1 MSKLSLPDKT
11 FLEAVLGMSG
21 GYVLDLTNTSLAQL
35 FDELAID
42 IYEDKYAEYGVSKA
56 NRLRTLWKIGSD
68 SEVALTLGT
77 LADYIDAKQ
86 AAPGFPGFPDRITD
100 SQIAMIRRIAAE
112 IDGAPFNHMGQ
123 TTSADEVSDPTL
135 AIFTTEATVSE
146 NKIQIEIHGDIY
158 NHIGQYLAT
167 GDYFHAVEESYK
179 LVRGKLREITGN
191 EKASDVFNNSAQNTA
206 HYEALF
212 GKSIPTNAAESDFF
226 RGIGYLHLGV
236 QHLRNEKAHTPATP
250 LEPNLAVHYISLA
263 SLAYDLITRY
273 VSEDTIKELEELVLA
288 KRQSYRTAGAFYRDF
303 KDGKWLQSLTV
314 PAKFQS
320 SAVRKVLKTKWLNE
334 ADFTQSYDH
343 SNIVLMLLEL
353 VVDELT
359 EADLDRL
366 LDLPTKDSYGND
378 QSAGMRQFLEFV
390 QKEHPDIISQKV
402 KDWLTKEQP

>member
-1 MSKLSLPDKT
+1 MSRLSLPDRT

-21 GYVLDLTNTSLAQL
+21 GYVLDFTNTSLAQL
-35 FDELAID
+35 FDELAIN
-42 IYEDKYAEYGVSKA
+42 IYEDKYAEYGESKA

-68 SEVALTLGT
+68 YEVASTLVL
-77 LADYIDAKQ
+77 LAGYIEAKQ
-86 AAPGFPGFPDRITD
+86 AAPGLSGFREEITD
-100 SQIAMIRRIAAE
+100 NQITRIRRIAAE
-112 IDGAPFNHMGQ
+112 LGGAPSAGMGQ
-123 TTSADEVSDPTL
+123 TASADDVADSTP
-135 AIFTTEATVSE
+135 AIFTTEATVSK
-146 NKIQIEIHGDIY
+146 NKIQIEIHEDIY
-158 NHIGQYLAT
+158 NHIGRYLAT

-179 LVRGKLREITGN
+179 LVRGKLREITGK

-212 GKSIPTNAAESDFF
+212 GKATPANVAEADFF

-273 VSEDTIKELEELVLA
+273 VSEDTIKELEDLVLT
-288 KRQSYRTAGAFYRDF
+288 KRRSYRTARAFYRDF
-303 KDGKWLQSLTV
+303 EDGKWLQSLTL
-314 PAKFQS
+314 PAKLQS
-320 SAVRKVLKTKWLNE
+320 SAVRKVLKTKWLDE
-334 ADFTQSYDH
+334 ADFTRSYDY
-343 SNIVLMLLEL
+343 SNIVLMRLEL

-378 QSAGMRQFLEFV
+378 QSAGMQQFLEFV
-390 QKEHPDIISQKV
+390 QKTHPDAISQKARV
-402 KDWLTKEQP
+402 WLTKEQS